1 MRPTVNQP
9 NGTAGAGVTVD
20 KGVVLA
26 VVCLAFFVTA
36 LMGSSTNIA
45 LPTIGHEF
53 GADAITLSWVV
64 DAYLLALA
72 MVLVPMGKLA
82 DIHGRKRIFQLGAV
96 AWTLTS
102 LLCSLGASAAML
114 VGFRALQGIAAAMIS
129 STSMAIVTSV
139 YPPKERGRAVGTATA
154 AVYVGLSLGPFVG
167 GVMTQQLGWRS
178 MFVLSA
184 VLGAAAVAVTAWK
197 LKGEWTGIRNQRLDV
212 VGSVIFGLALLA
224 ILYGFSVLPDPLGAW
239 LILASILL
247 LAAFVWWEN
256 QATSPVLDIRL
267 FRHNVVFAM
276 SNLAALINYAA
287 SFAIAFLLSLYLQY
301 VKGLD
306 PQSAGLVLLAQPVVM
321 AVLSPFAGRLSD
333 RIEPR
338 LVASAGMAITAIGLA
353 MIGFLDDASTLS
365 YVVVS
370 LVVVG
375 LGFALFSSPNTNAV
389 MGSVEG
395 AYLGVASA
403 TLSAMRTVGQTLSM
417 GVATLILALY
427 VGSTAVTPANH
438 ASFAAGFRLAFIIF
452 PVLCVLGIFA
462 SLARGTVHA
471 QKPPLGRSR
480 VTDSS
485 PAGSE

>member
-9 NGTAGAGVTVD
+9 NGMPGASVTAD
-20 KGVVLA
+20 KGIVLL
-26 VVCLAFFVTA
+26 VVCLASFVTA
-36 LMGSSTNIA
+36 LMSSSVNIA
-45 LPTIGHEF
+45 LPTIGQEF
-53 GADAITLSWVV
+53 RADAVTLSWIV
-64 DAYLLALA
+64 DSYLLALA

-82 DIHGRKRIFQLGAV
+82 DIHGRKRIFQLGAI
-96 AWTLTS
+96 AWTVTS
-102 LLCSLGASAAML
+102 LLCSLGASAGVL

-139 YPPKERGRAVGTATA
+139 YPPKERGHAVGISTA
-154 AVYVGLSLGPFVG
+154 AVYVGLSFGPFVG

-178 MFVLSA
+178 MFYLSA
-184 VLGAAAVAVTAWK
+184 VLGAAAVAATAWK
-197 LKGEWTGIRNQRLDV
+197 LKGEWTGVRRQRLDV
-212 VGSVIFGLALLA
+212 VGSTIFGLALLSL
-224 ILYGFSVLPDPLGAW
+224 LYGFSVLPALIGAW

-256 QATSPVLDIRL
+256 QATSPVLDIQL

-287 SFAIAFLLSLYLQY
+287 SFAIGFLLSLYLQY

-306 PQSAGLVLLAQPVVM
+306 PQTAGLVLLSQPVVM

-338 LVASAGMAITAIGLA
+338 LVASAGMAITALGLA
-353 MIGFLDDASTLS
+353 MIGFLNDASSLA

-370 LVVVG
+370 LVIVG

-395 AYLGVASA
+395 AFLGVASA

-427 VGSTAVTPANH
+427 VGSATITPASH
-438 ASFAAGFRLAFIIF
+438 ESFAAGFQLAFVIF
-452 PVLCVLGIFA
+452 PVLCVLGVFA
-462 SLARGTVHA
+462 SLARGKMHA
-471 QKPPLGRSR
+471 AKPGDTMAARPS
-480 VTDSS
+480 VQ
-485 PAGSE
+485 SERH